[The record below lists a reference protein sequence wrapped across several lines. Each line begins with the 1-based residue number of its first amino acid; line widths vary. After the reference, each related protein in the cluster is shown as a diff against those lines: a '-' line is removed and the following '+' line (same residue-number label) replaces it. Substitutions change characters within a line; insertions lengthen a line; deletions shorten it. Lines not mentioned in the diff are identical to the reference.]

1 MSKITRYQEPK
12 ITRFRESS
20 RGLKP
25 EPVYS
30 GWTNF
35 VSQKSVRAIVMSPK
49 SSCLWLATWGG
60 VICWKWKD
68 NQPYQ
73 RYSSEH
79 GIAGN
84 EVACL
89 CLDESDRP
97 WVGHSEGG
105 LSYFDGQRW
114 QVYSS
119 LQTETIRAL
128 TGAASRAGIY
138 VATQEAVYYIESAIH
153 SPIPVMSNED
163 STAETLALL
172 ADKEELLI
180 GNPWGLFCASIDK
193 TPKSIAPEEIQF
205 CTALAKDGD
214 GRIWIGTPEGL
225 YNLENNEV
233 KSQAQEISDR
243 VLALAAGEKRIWVL
257 TTNGLFQIFDD
268 TCLEFPKQKQLTTIR
283 AIAASTSD
291 TYLWVGTDQLLAGV
305 QMSNHEDGF
314 WDSDLLTSHPEDD
327 LSNLGRCALCPPD
340 SDRLWVGT
348 ASGLFTYKPNQEW
361 QLCTHS
367 EQEDIRA
374 IVQNPDNTETPWI
387 LSWSRGVSKLEAG
400 DWLKEYYPQ
409 PPNTPLLLVRGQDR
423 YPYVLT
429 TRALWCLKTNNY
441 EEICEVNHSH
451 SRVLTQTS
459 NGVWWLGTQRGL
471 YRLIGNKW
479 QFVGEPS
486 GPLMAPIYA
495 LTEFQKNLWVATAN
509 GLWAL
514 QDNNWVQLNLESLN
528 LKLPS
533 KGAPVWALTPSLR
546 SEALWLACETGVIC
560 YDASNKDNSKR
571 YTSINSGLGSHRV
584 TALVESTQA
593 LWIVTQAGISRV
605 TLD

>member
-35 VSQKSVRAIVMSPK
+35 VSQKSVQAIAMSPK

-84 EVACL
+84 EVTCL

-97 WVGHSEGG
+97 WVGHSEGA

-119 LQTETIRAL
+119 LQTDPIRAL
-128 TGAASRAGIY
+128 TGAGSRTGIY
-138 VATQEAVYYIESAIH
+138 VATQEEVYYIKSANH
-153 SPIPVMSNED
+153 PPIPVIPNED
-163 STAETLALL
+163 SSAETLALF

-180 GNPWGLFCASIDK
+180 GNPWGLFRASIDK
-193 TPKSIAPEEIQF
+193 TPEPIAAEEIQF

-225 YNLENNEV
+225 YNLENDQV
-233 KSQAQEISDR
+233 KSQAEEISDR

-257 TTNGLFQIFDD
+257 TTNGLFQIFND

-305 QMSNHEDGF
+305 QMSNLEDGF
-314 WDSDLLTSHPEDD
+314 WDSDLLTSHPEDN
-327 LSNLGRCALCPPD
+327 LSNLGRCALCPAD
-340 SDRLWVGT
+340 SDSLWVGT
-348 ASGLFTYKPNQEW
+348 ASGLYTYKPSQEW
-361 QLCTHS
+361 QLCINS

-374 IVQNPDNTETPWI
+374 IVLNPDDTETPWI
-387 LSWSRGVSKLEAG
+387 LSWSRGVSKLQPG
-400 DWLKEYYPQ
+400 DCLKEYYRQ

-429 TRALWCLKTNNY
+429 ELALWCLKTNNY
-441 EEICEVNHSH
+441 EEICKVNHSH
-451 SRVLTQTS
+451 SRVVTQTS
-459 NGVWWLGTQRGL
+459 DGVWWLGTQRGL
-471 YRLIGNKW
+471 YRQW
-479 QFVGEPS
+479 EFVGEPS
-486 GPLMAPIYA
+486 GPLMVPIYA

-509 GLWAL
+509 GLWTL
-514 QDNNWVQLNLESLN
+514 QDKNWVQLNLE
-528 LKLPS
+528 LPS
-533 KGAPVWALTPSLR
+533 KGAPIWALTPSLR
-546 SEALWLACETGVIC
+546 SEALWLACEEGVIC
-560 YDASNKDNSKR
+560 YNISTKSISKH
-571 YTSINSGLGSHRV
+571 YTSINSGLASHRV
-584 TALVESTQA
+584 TALVESTHA
-593 LWIVTQAGISRV
+593 LWIVSQAGISRV

>member
-1 MSKITRYQEPK
+1 MSKITRHQEQK
-12 ITRFRESS
+12 ITPFWESS

-35 VSQKSVRAIVMSPK
+35 VSQKSVRAITMSPK

-60 VICWKWKD
+60 IICWKWKD

-84 EVACL
+84 EVTCL

-114 QVYSS
+114 QVYSNW
-119 LQTETIRAL
+119 QTEQTEPIRAL
-128 TGAASRAGIY
+128 TDAGSRTGIY
-138 VATQEAVYYIESAIH
+138 VATQEAVYYIESINH
-153 SPIPVMSNED
+153 LPIPVISNED

-172 ADKEELLI
+172 ANKEKLLI

-193 TPKSIAPEEIQF
+193 TPKPISAEKIQF
-205 CTALAKDGD
+205 CTALAQDGD

-225 YNLENNEV
+225 YNLENDEV
-233 KSQAQEISDR
+233 KPQAEEISDR
-243 VLALAAGEKRIWVL
+243 VLALVAGEKRIWVL

-268 TCLEFPKQKQLTTIR
+268 TCLEVPKPKEPTTIR
-283 AIAASTSD
+283 AIAASISN
-291 TYLWVGTDQLLAGV
+291 TYLWVGTDQLLAGI
-305 QMSNHEDGF
+305 QMSNCEDGF
-314 WDSDLLTSHPEDD
+314 WDLDLLTSHPEDD

-340 SDRLWVGT
+340 SDRLWLGT
-348 ASGLFTYKPNQEW
+348 ASGLFTYKPSQEW
-361 QLCTHS
+361 QLCINS

-374 IVQNPDNTETPWI
+374 IVQNPDNTETPWV
-387 LSWSRGVSKLEAG
+387 LSWSYGVSKLQPG
-400 DWLKEYYPQ
+400 DWLEEYYPQ

-429 TRALWCLKTNNY
+429 ERALWCLKTNNY
-441 EEICEVNHSH
+441 EQICEVNHSY
-451 SRVLTQTS
+451 SSLLTQTS
-459 NGVWWLGTQRGL
+459 DGVWWLGTQRGL
-471 YRLIGNKW
+471 YRQW
-479 QFVGEPS
+479 EFVGEPS

-495 LTEFQKNLWVATAN
+495 LTEFQKDIWVATAN
-509 GLWAL
+509 GLWRL
-514 QDNNWVQLNLESLN
+514 QDNNWVQLNLE
-528 LKLPS
+528 LPS
-533 KGAPVWALTPSLR
+533 KGMPIWALTPSLR
-546 SEALWLACETGVIC
+546 SEALWLACEEGVIC
-560 YDASNKDNSKR
+560 YNISTKSISKH
-571 YTSINSGLGSHRV
+571 YTCINSGLASHRV
-584 TALVESTQA
+584 NALVESTNA
-593 LWIVTQAGISRV
+593 LWIVTQAGISCV